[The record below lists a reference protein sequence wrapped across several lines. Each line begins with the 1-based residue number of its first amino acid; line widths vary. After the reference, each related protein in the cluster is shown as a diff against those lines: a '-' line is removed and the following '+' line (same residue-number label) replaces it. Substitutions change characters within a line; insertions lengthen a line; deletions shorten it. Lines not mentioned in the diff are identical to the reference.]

1 MSTTT
6 APPRGGPSGAATP
19 EVPGAVPQARGGTR
33 TRTPDLLL
41 TLLVRGFDGLP
52 PLRPSP
58 GAPAGAAV
66 RSRLLGRPA
75 VVVRGA
81 QGVRAF
87 YDSSLVAR
95 RGAVPGAL
103 SHVLFG
109 RGAVH
114 GLDDAEHRVRKD
126 LFTTALAPERVD
138 ALVAAAAEEWERA
151 VRRWPDRDR
160 VVVFDEAV
168 AVLGRAVLRWSG
180 AGAGEATDTARAA
193 DLAAIVDGFGSAGP
207 RFLRAVR
214 ARRRCE
220 RWAAQAVRDA
230 RAGRRPAPAGSALAL
245 VAEHRDPHGRPLD
258 ERTAAVELLNVLR
271 PTVAVAWLVAQAAVA
286 LHGEPRWR
294 HAVAAARTG
303 GPDASGTAVAVA
315 HEVRRRYPF
324 VPALATR
331 LRRDAEVAGHRL
343 RAGDRIVLDVVG
355 THRDPGA
362 WPAPE
367 EFDPG
372 RFEGAGLCPASQG
385 FVPQGGGDAST
396 GHRCPGE
403 SATVRLLAQAVEVLC
418 ALELVVPPQDL
429 RMPAR
434 PVPSRPASGFFVT
447 RVGGGGRGGGG
458 GRPPRRAGPPRR
470 RTWW

>member
-1 MSTTT
+1 MGTTT
-6 APPRGGPSGAATP
+6 ATATAAPAGALRDAP
-19 EVPGAVPQARGGTR
+19 ASAAPVPGAVPAAGGPVR

-41 TLLVRGFDGLP
+41 TLVGRGFDGLP
-52 PLRPSP
+52 RLRPRRDSP
-58 GAPAGAAV
+58 TGEPF

-75 VVVRGA
+75 LVVRGA
-81 QGVRAF
+81 EGVRAF

-95 RGAVPGAL
+95 RGAVPAPL

-126 LFTTALAPERVD
+126 LFTAALAPEHVD
-138 ALVAAAAEEWERA
+138 GLVAAAAAEWARA
-151 VRRWPDRDR
+151 VRRWPGRER

-168 AVLGRAVLRWSG
+168 GVLGRAVLSWAG
-180 AGAGEATDTARAA
+180 AGAGAETDSARAA
-193 DLAAIVDGFGSAGP
+193 ELAAIVDGFGSAGP
-207 RFLRAVR
+207 RFLRARR

-220 RWAAQAVRDA
+220 RWAAQAVRDV
-230 RAGRRPAPAGSALAL
+230 RSGRRLAPAGSALAL
-245 VAEHRDPHGRPLD
+245 VAAHREPGGRLLD

-286 LHGEPRWR
+286 LHESPRWR

-303 GPDASGTAVAVA
+303 GPDASGTALAVA

-331 LRRDAEVAGHRL
+331 LRRDGEVAGHRL
-343 RAGDRIVLDVVG
+343 RAGDRLVLDVVG
-355 THRDPGA
+355 THRDPAA

-367 EFDPG
+367 QFDPG
-372 RFEGAGLCPASQG
+372 RFDGAGVCPVSQG
-385 FVPQGGGDAST
+385 FVPQGGGDART

-403 SATVRLLAQAVEVLC
+403 PATVRLLAQAVEVLSG
-418 ALELVVPPQDL
+418 LELVVPSQDL

-434 PVPSRPASGFFVT
+434 PVPSRPASGFTVT
-447 RVGGGGRGGGG
+447 EVAPGSVPATGQED
-458 GRPPRRAGPPRR
+458 
-470 RTWW
+470 

>member
-6 APPRGGPSGAATP
+6 APPRGTP
-19 EVPGAVPQARGGTR
+19 AEAPVSTNVPGAVRDARGRTR

-41 TLLVRGFDGLP
+41 TLVVRGFDGLP
-52 PLRPSP
+52 RLRPDR

-81 QGVRAF
+81 DGVRAF

-95 RGAVPGAL
+95 RGAVPAPL
-103 SHVLFG
+103 SNVLFG

-114 GLDDAEHRVRKD
+114 GLDDAAHRVRKE

-138 ALVAAAAEEWERA
+138 GLVAAAGEEWARA
-151 VRRWPDRDR
+151 VRGWPGRDR
-160 VVVFDEAV
+160 VEVFDEAV
-168 AVLGRAVLRWSG
+168 GVLGRAVLRWAG
-180 AGAGEATDTARAA
+180 AGAGGATDTARAHE
-193 DLAAIVDGFGSAGP
+193 LATIVDGFGSAGP
-207 RFLRAVR
+207 RFLRARR
-214 ARRRCE
+214 ARGRCE
-220 RWAAQAVRDA
+220 RWAARAVRDV
-230 RAGRRPAPAGSALAL
+230 RSGRRLAPAGSALAL
-245 VAEHRDPHGRPLD
+245 VAAHREPDGRLLD

-286 LHGEPRWR
+286 LHEHPRWR
-294 HAVAAARTG
+294 DAVAAAAG
-303 GPDASGTAVAVA
+303 GPEPSGTAVAVA

-343 RAGDRIVLDVVG
+343 RAGDRVVLDVVS
-355 THRDPGA
+355 THRDPAA
-362 WPAPE
+362 WPSPE

-372 RFEGAGLCPASQG
+372 RFDGAGVCPVAHG
-385 FVPQGGGDAST
+385 FAPQGGGDART

-403 SATVRLLAQAVEVLC
+403 PATVRLLAQAAEVLSG
-418 ALELVVPPQDL
+418 LRFTVPPQET

-434 PVPSRPASGFFVT
+434 PVPSRPADGFVVT
-447 RVGGGGRGGGG
+447 EVA
-458 GRPPRRAGPPRR
+458 PAAGEER
-470 RTWW
+470 